1 MTLKHVYIIFNF
13 YHILVSGRNLMLL
26 VKFSFQIC
34 SLIIIGHWNPY
45 WILCCSNFTVSLH
58 NYDLWTV
65 PDLLIFWD
73 LVILMKSRGV
83 IFFSF
88 FFFLKARALLIFG
101 FAVWQMW
108 EMKTHVFNW
117 WKSINFQLLS
127 QALFY
132 MFPSE
137 RSSLTVNQEQ
147 IQLTWLGAIW
157 CILNPSELHFI
168 CEMRRMKA
176 SSWSSCK
183 D

>member
-1 MTLKHVYIIFNF
+1 MVTEIHIGFCAAATLQFLFIIMICEQFQI
-13 YHILVSGRNLMLL
+13 YWYSEILSSWWSQEEW
-26 VKFSFQIC
+26 FSF
-34 SLIIIGHWNPY
+34 L
-45 WILCCSNFTVSLH
+45 
-58 NYDLWTV
+58 
-65 PDLLIFWD
+65 
-73 LVILMKSRGV
+73 
-83 IFFSF
+83 